1 MPVVQP
7 TAEPSVLT
15 PQPPLSVGVVLTD
28 PQRAELAPDAPV
40 ISTPSAVVSPPSDN
54 LPVKIEPEAHRTVLN
69 GAHVPPSSPPPST
82 GQHSLDVNQST
93 PADNTFLPPTAN
105 GVLQHSSPVEVI
117 ADEPKLDPDE
127 DIPPLADAKSTA
139 EALRIVVMTRL
150 RCDRQ
155 TRNERVNPV
164 LMANLSIAEPPAVPE
179 GTTPTDLVREF
190 SEGKRLQKRTD
201 AFAASKPSFLHYFAD
216 RSATVEQKQQRLR
229 DEYVDLHG
237 QWLEHC
243 ARLDNST
250 KSGIIAA
257 QEATAAPL
265 GRTTRR
271 STAILGDAVRT
282 DLEMEQIIAT
292 LGNDDQTDPN
302 FLSTRNLAVIP
313 DMISVT
319 EGNVNHLFDD
329 TNNRVDNPIEF
340 YGPDTGLHDWTEEE
354 KEIFLERFAAYPKQ
368 FGVIAERLPNKT
380 AAQCVDYYY
389 LHKKMLIDFRKA
401 VSKFGPGKRRGRRAD
416 KYRGGG
422 LLADIRQHDDEV
434 HRAVGSSAINGPL
447 TRRRRV
453 LPITN
458 SEPRKPLSSRR
469 TATLMELTP
478 MSTPTPDPEPD
489 ARQRRRRVN
498 PTARASASMGRDDGE
513 EDNTV

>member
-1 MPVVQP
+1 M
-7 TAEPSVLT
+7 A
-15 PQPPLSVGVVLTD
+15 
-28 PQRAELAPDAPV
+28 R
-40 ISTPSAVVSPPSDN
+40 STYAPPS
-54 LPVKIEPEAHRTVLN
+54 P
-69 GAHVPPSSPPPST
+69 
-82 GQHSLDVNQST
+82 
-93 PADNTFLPPTAN
+93 N
-105 GVLQHSSPVEVI
+105 GVIQPLPHIEIPANEQQ
-117 ADEPKLDPDE
+117 LDSDE

-155 TRNERVNPV
+155 TKDERVNPV
-164 LMANLSIAEPPAVPE
+164 LMANLAIAEPLTLPDDNVH
-179 GTTPTDLVREF
+179 TDVVHEF
-190 SEGKRLQKRTD
+190 SEGKRLEKRMK
-201 AFAASKPSFLHYFAD
+201 AFAAAKPSFLCYFAD
-216 RSATVEQKQQRLR
+216 RWRATEDKQQRLR
-229 DEYVDLHG
+229 DEYLELHG

-243 ARLDNST
+243 ARLDSAT
-250 KSGIIAA
+250 KSGVVAA
-257 QEATAAPL
+257 QEETAAPL

-292 LGNDDQTDPN
+292 LGNDEQTDPN

-319 EGNVNHLFDD
+319 EGKVNYLYDD
-329 TNNRVDNPIEF
+329 TNNRVDNPSEF

-354 KEIFLERFAAYPKQ
+354 KDIFMERFAAYPKQ

-380 AAQCVDYYY
+380 AAQCVNYYY

-401 VSKFGPGKRRGRRAD
+401 VSRYGPGKRRGRRAD

-434 HRAVGSSAINGPL
+434 HRGAGSSAMNGPT

-453 LPITN
+453 MPITN
-458 SEPRKPLSSRR
+458 SESRKSSSLRR
-469 TATLMELTP
+469 TTTLMELTP

-489 ARQRRRRVN
+489 GRQRRRRVN
-498 PTARASASMGRDDGE
+498 PTARAPASGGRDDAE
-513 EDNTV
+513 EDVTVYHPTDVTLGRLLTYSLFHPIGR